1 MARKSTKKK
10 SVPKLKLTVAKQSA
24 LLEQLA
30 DIAAEAQPSEQSL
43 NRILEAIGSRL
54 GVAVAALELYN
65 EATQAMQFKG
75 ITGLE
80 LAETDSELQM
90 PIDFALS
97 GAVVRTRAPVVENN
111 EERTGEFWM
120 SRGMKSYFGFPLLC
134 GGRCLGA
141 LSLAHSNKVE
151 IDTAFQRCAG
161 IVARWLAQFVEA
173 QLFRQSG
180 EPAAVILEKL
190 KSEYEQ
196 DINRLNDSLLEQ
208 GNEQKSLVEKARSA
222 ATQLQKVKQFYNQ
235 ARRELLRASA
245 EREELH
251 QLRKDFEQIDQ
262 ELRKTQQL
270 LRSQSMQDDVTGLPN
285 EPLFRY
291 LFAQALSR
299 SRRQK
304 EMLAL
309 MYIDLDHF
317 NDFRQKAGEG
327 VADTILRQIADRLR
341 RNVRD
346 GDTVARVGLDEFV
359 WSISNLKDMEDLAI
373 IAEKMLGICHRPVQI
388 RGATHQLTASIGITV
403 YPYDSAEPD
412 MLMQQ
417 AVTALTRAKD
427 LGRDTYQFYTEEVN
441 SRLRERLALKRQLHE
456 ALSKHEFVLHYQ
468 PMSGLLHQRIEGVE
482 ALLRWKNPD
491 GKLAYP
497 DEFLK
502 VSEDTGVITQL
513 DEWVL
518 RTSCR
523 QMQKWCVI
531 DGSGSLFLS
540 VNISQKLFQQSDFVS
555 RVGTILKETGFAP
568 HLLEIEVQEKTLVAD
583 LEKSI
588 RTVKTLRDLGVRV
601 SIDDFGTGALSLNQ
615 LKLLPVNTIKIDPA
629 FTHHLPDDPA
639 NASVVAGIISLAH
652 TMGFRV
658 IAESLEQDSEL
669 KYLRTLKCDLF
680 QGHLFR
686 PPVPLE
692 SITDQLQQQSDEV
705 EVEIPLEFEQD
716 LLAED
721 PLATVAM
728 PAIYAP
734 AVSGGV
740 QGEPA
745 MAPAAEAMLRRA
757 ISRHYTA
764 GCVNCRQQF
773 DAMEAPWCSCL
784 ITERSLLCPHCGNCF
799 CKAALEFKLDFW
811 TEAPQGMW
819 DRRVEEG
826 SRFAEVKPNPL
837 VSLASRP
844 LVLVLDDERPILSLA
859 AHLIESLGYGVVTG
873 INGEEGLFLARTYKP
888 DVILS
893 DALMPRMD
901 GREMCRKIKSDPQL
915 ANTKVAIMT
924 SLSTRPRDR
933 STAYKEF
940 KMDEYLQK
948 PLSFD
953 ELRKVLTKF
962 LPA

>member
-10 SVPKLKLTVAKQSA
+10 SIPKLKLTLAKQSA
-24 LLEQLA
+24 LMQQLGE
-30 DIAAEAQPSEQSL
+30 IGAEAHPPEQAL
-43 NRILEAIGSRL
+43 KRILEAIGAKL
-54 GVAVAALELYN
+54 GVTVTALELYN
-65 EATQAMQFKG
+65 EATQAMQFKS
-75 ITGLE
+75 IVGLE
-80 LAETDSELQM
+80 FGEADFDLQM

-134 GGRCLGA
+134 SGRCLGA
-141 LSLAHSNKVE
+141 LSLAHSSTVE
-151 IDTAFQRCAG
+151 IDTTFRRCGG
-161 IVARWLAQFVEA
+161 IAARWLAQFVEA

-190 KSEYEQ
+190 KSEYEE
-196 DINRLNDSLLEQ
+196 DVRRLNDSFLQ
-208 GNEQKSLVEKARSA
+208 QSTEQKALAEKARSA
-222 ATQLQKVKQFYNQ
+222 ATELQKVKQFYNQ
-235 ARRELLRASA
+235 ARRELLRASS
-245 EREELH
+245 EREEL
-251 QLRKDFEQIDQ
+251 QRLRKDFDQIDQ
-262 ELRKTQQL
+262 ELRKTQQT
-270 LRSQSMQDDVTGLPN
+270 LRSQSMQDEVTGLPN
-285 EPLFRY
+285 EPLFRF

-309 MYIDLDHF
+309 MFIDLDHF
-317 NDFRQKAGEG
+317 NDFRQKAGER

-346 GDTVARVGLDEFV
+346 GDTVARMGLDEFV

-373 IAEKMLGICHRPVQI
+373 IAEKMLGICRRPVKVG
-388 RGATHQLTASIGITV
+388 GATHQLTASIGITV

-412 MLMQQ
+412 LLLEQ
-417 AVTALTRAKD
+417 AITALTRAKD

-441 SRLRERLALKRQLHE
+441 SRLRERLALKRQLHD
-456 ALSKHEFVLHYQ
+456 ALPKHEFVLHYQ
-468 PMSGLLHQRIEGVE
+468 PMSGLIHQRIEGME

-523 QMQKWCVI
+523 QMQKWGAAEG
-531 DGSGSLFLS
+531 GSSLFLA
-540 VNISQKLFQQSDFVS
+540 VNISQKLFMQLDFAS
-555 RVGTILKETGFAP
+555 RVGTILKETGLSP
-568 HLLEIEVQEKTLVAD
+568 QLLEIEVQEKTLVAD
-583 LEKSI
+583 LERSI
-588 RTVKTLRDLGVRV
+588 RTIKALRDLGVRV

-615 LKLLPVNTIKIDPA
+615 LKLLPVNTVKIDPA

-652 TMGFRV
+652 TMGLRV
-658 IAESLEQDSEL
+658 IAEGLERDSEL

-692 SITDQLQQQSDEV
+692 SITEMLQQQSAEV
-705 EVEIPLEFEQD
+705 EVEIPLVLEEE
-716 LLAED
+716 LMMED
-721 PLATVAM
+721 PTTTVAM

-734 AVSGGV
+734 SSSGGMQAEPAVASAAEPMMRHAVSRYFNV
-740 QGEPA
+740 
-745 MAPAAEAMLRRA
+745 
-757 ISRHYTA
+757 S
-764 GCVNCRQQF
+764 CVNCRQQF
-773 DAMEAPWCSCL
+773 DAIEAGWCSCL
-784 ITERSLLCPHCGNCF
+784 ITERSLFCPHCGNCF
-799 CKAALEFKLDFW
+799 CKAALEFKVDFW
-811 TEAPQGMW
+811 TEAPQAMW
-819 DRRVEEG
+819 DRRVVEE
-826 SRFAEVKPNPL
+826 SRFAQLKPNPM
-837 VSLASRP
+837 VSLAKRP

-873 INGEEGLFLARTYKP
+873 VNGEEGLFLARTYTP

-915 ANTKVAIMT
+915 ANTKVVIMT

-940 KMDEYLQK
+940 RMDEYLQK
-948 PLSFD
+948 PLSFED
-953 ELRKVLTKF
+953 LRKVLAKF